1 MRLWVNGASYEADTW
16 REALT
21 AALMAAGVTTTSNER
36 TETLNALNNGHSTIV
51 AGLLVKPDGAR
62 E

>member
-1 MRLWVNGASYEADTW
+1 MRIWVNGAPYEADTW
-16 REALT
+16 RQALI
-21 AALMAAGVTTTSNER
+21 AALMASGVSSTRNER
-36 TETLNALNNGHSTIV
+36 TETVNALENGHSAVI

>member
-21 AALMAAGVTTTSNER
+21 AALMAVGATTGR
-36 TETLNALNNGHSTIV
+36 TERNETITALKNGHTAVI
-51 AGLLVKPDGAR
+51 AGLLIKPDGAR

>member
-1 MRLWVNGASYEADTW
+1 MRLWVNGASYEAETW
-16 REALT
+16 REALA
-21 AALMAAGVTTTSNER
+21 AALMATGSTSTNNER
-36 TETLNALNNGHSTIV
+36 TETVTALKNGRTAVI